1 MVIRLQLTSWSDK
14 LHVEKNSVEKFKKYH
29 QNFWITTC
37 FWVSGAHVGAVRSG
51 WRSTPRSD
59 SKIGVA
65 LHSALLM
72 LLIWLILGEVFNADV
87 QCKLQFGPQS
97 RHSAFQ
103 SGQDLCTDLH
113 CIRDHYTWA
122 SHSAL
127 EGTHCGIG
135 KVIEQFC
142 GFDSKSSDFF

>member
-1 MVIRLQLTSWSDK
+1 MILMSKLQNLQ
-14 LHVEKNSVEKFKKYH
+14 NSIHF
-29 QNFWITTC
+29 T
-37 FWVSGAHVGAVRSG
+37 
-51 WRSTPRSD
+51 
-59 SKIGVA
+59 
-65 LHSALLM
+65 
-72 LLIWLILGEVFNADV
+72 GEVFNADV

-135 KVIEQFC
+135 KVIGQFVVLAV
-142 GFDSKSSDFF
+142 